1 MPAPRIASIELGTLV
16 GRRPR
21 LAGYNARKRDDHGW
35 EAPVTLARITTAD
48 GAAGFS
54 VSNVSRQQAESFL
67 GKPLDELIT
76 AANGVDPK
84 AFALETPLWDLL
96 GQRAGLPVYRIL
108 ADRAGKKVA
117 QPLRV
122 PCYDTTLLIDDLHLP
137 THEEGAA
144 LIAAEARFGYEQGHR
159 AFKIKVGRGA
169 RHMPIED
176 GNRRD
181 IAVVRAVRAAVGPDA
196 VILIDA
202 NNGYTLNIAK
212 HILSE
217 TAACNLFWLEE
228 AFHEDDELY
237 EDLHAWIESEGL
249 SVLIADGE
257 GAASPHLLDYARRG
271 IVDVIQY
278 DIFSYGLTKWLQT
291 APKLDAWNVRTAP
304 HHYGRHLGNFVAGHL
319 APAAANFAFVE
330 WDELA
335 TPGLDTSAY
344 AVDDGLVSLPDAPGF
359 GLKLD
364 ESLFQKAVKEN
375 GFVVK
380 STQ

>member
-1 MPAPRIASIELGTLV
+1 MRAARIASIEWGTLV

-21 LAGYNARKRDDHGW
+21 LAGYNARKKDDHGW
-35 EAPVTLARITTAD
+35 ETPVSLARVTTAD
-48 GAAGFS
+48 GASGFG
-54 VSNVSRQQAESFL
+54 VSILTREQAEPFL
-67 GKPLDELIT
+67 GAPLDELIT
-76 AANGVDPK
+76 AENGVAGT
-84 AFALETPLWDLL
+84 AFTLENPLWDLL
-96 GQRAGLPVYRIL
+96 GQRAGRPIYRIL

-117 QPLRV
+117 EPLRV

-137 THEEGAA
+137 TDEEGAA
-144 LIAAEARFGYEQGHR
+144 LIASEARFGYENGHR

-169 RHMPIED
+169 RHMPIEE

-181 IAVVRAVRAAVGPDA
+181 VAVVRAVRAAVGPEA
-196 VILIDA
+196 TILIDA

-212 HILSE
+212 HILSQ
-217 TAACNLFWLEE
+217 TADCNVYWLEE

-237 EDLHAWIESEGL
+237 AELHTWIQREGL

-257 GAASPHLLDYARRG
+257 GPASPHLLDYARRG
-271 IVDVIQY
+271 IIDVIQY
-278 DIFSYGLTKWLQT
+278 DIFGYGLTKWLQT

-319 APAAANFAFVE
+319 APAAENFAFVE
-330 WDELA
+330 WDELS
-335 TPGLDTSAY
+335 TPGLDSSAY
-344 AVDDGLVSLPDAPGF
+344 AVDNGLITLPDAPGF

-364 ESLFQKAVKEN
+364 ENLFQQAVKEN

-380 STQ
+380 NN

>member
-1 MPAPRIASIELGTLV
+1 MSGSRIASIELGTLV

-21 LAGYNARKRDDHGW
+21 LAGYNARKKDDHGW
-35 EAPVTLARITTAD
+35 EAPVSLARITIAD
-48 GAAGFS
+48 GAAGFGL
-54 VSNVSRQQAESFL
+54 SNLTRQHAESFL
-67 GKPLDELIT
+67 GLTLDELIT
-76 AANGVDPK
+76 AANGADPK
-84 AFALETPLWDLL
+84 AYAIEYPLWDLL
-96 GQRAGLPVYRIL
+96 GHSTGRPVYRIL
-108 ADRAGKKVA
+108 AQRAGKNA
-117 QPLRV
+117 AEPLRV

-144 LIAAEARFGYEQGHR
+144 LIAAEARFGYEHGHR

-169 RHMPIED
+169 RHMPLEE

-181 IAVVRAVRAAVGPDA
+181 VAVVRAVRAAVGPDA
-196 VILIDA
+196 VLLIDA

-212 HILSE
+212 HILTE
-217 TAACNLFWLEE
+217 TAGCNLFWLEE

-237 EDLHAWIESEGL
+237 EDLHAWIEREGL

-257 GAASPHLLDYARRG
+257 GSASPHLLNYARRG

-304 HHYGRHLGNFVAGHL
+304 HHYGRHLGNFVSGHL
-319 APAAANFAFVE
+319 APAVENFAFVE
-330 WDELA
+330 WDELS

-344 AVDDGLVSLPDAPGF
+344 AVNDGLVSLPDTPGF

-364 ESLFQKAVKEN
+364 ENLFQKAVKEN

-380 STQ
+380 ST

>member
-1 MPAPRIASIELGTLV
+1 MPGARIASIEWGTLT

-21 LAGYNARKRDDHGW
+21 LAGYNARKKDDHGW
-35 EAPVTLARITTAD
+35 VAPIPLARITTAD
-48 GAAGFS
+48 GAAGFGIS
-54 VSNVSRQQAESFL
+54 SLTPQQAEQFL
-67 GKPLDELIT
+67 GSPLDELIT
-76 AANGVDPK
+76 AENGVDQK
-84 AFALETPLWDLL
+84 AFALENPLWDLL
-96 GQRAGLPVYRIL
+96 GHRTGRPVYKIL
-108 ADRAGKKVA
+108 ADRAGKKVSE
-117 QPLRV
+117 PLRV
-122 PCYDTTLLIDDLHLP
+122 PCYDTTLLIDDLHLS
-137 THEEGAA
+137 TDEEGAA
-144 LIAAEARFGYEQGHR
+144 LIASESRFGYENGHR

-169 RHMPIED
+169 RHMPLEE

-196 VILIDA
+196 AILIDA

-212 HILSE
+212 HILTE
-217 TAACNLFWLEE
+217 TAGCNLFWLEE

-237 EDLHAWIESEGL
+237 EDLHAWIEREGL

-257 GAASPHLLDYARRG
+257 GPASPHLLDYARRG

-304 HHYGRHLGNFVAGHL
+304 HHYGRHLGNFVSGHL
-319 APAAANFAFVE
+319 APAAKNFAFVE
-330 WDELA
+330 WDELS
-335 TPGLDTSAY
+335 TPGLDSSAY
-344 AVDDGLVSLPDAPGF
+344 AVDEGLVTLPDAPGF

-364 ESLFQKAVKEN
+364 ESLFQQAVKEN

-380 STQ
+380 SD

>member
-1 MPAPRIASIELGTLV
+1 MRGARIASIEWGTLM

-35 EAPVTLARITTAD
+35 EAPVPLARITTAD
-48 GAAGFS
+48 GAAGFGL
-54 VSNVSRQQAESFL
+54 SNLTRRQAERFL
-67 GKPLDELIT
+67 GSPLNDLIT
-76 AANGVDPK
+76 SDNGVDQT
-84 AFALETPLWDLL
+84 AFAIESPLWDLL
-96 GQRAGLPVYRIL
+96 GQRTGRPVYQIL

-117 QPLRV
+117 EPLRV
-122 PCYDTTLLIDDLHLP
+122 PCYDTTLLIDDLHLSIDA
-137 THEEGAA
+137 EGAA
-144 LIAAEARFGYEQGHR
+144 LIASEARFGYENGHR

-169 RHMPIED
+169 RHMPPEE

-196 VILIDA
+196 AILIDA

-212 HILSE
+212 HIPRE
-217 TAACNLFWLEE
+217 TADCNIFWLEE

-237 EDLHAWIESEGL
+237 DDLHAWIAREGL

-257 GAASPHLLDYARRG
+257 GSASPHLLDYARRG
-271 IVDVIQY
+271 IVDVVQY
-278 DIFSYGLTKWLQT
+278 DIFSYGMTKWLQT

-304 HHYGRHLGNFVAGHL
+304 HHYGRHLGNFVSGHL
-319 APAAANFAFVE
+319 AAAVENFAFVE

-344 AVDDGLVSLPDAPGF
+344 AVNDGYVSLPQAPGF
-359 GLKLD
+359 GLNLD
-364 ESLFQKAVKEN
+364 EGPFKQAVKEN
-375 GFVVK
+375 GFVAK
-380 STQ
+380 SS

>member
-1 MPAPRIASIELGTLV
+1 MRGARIASIEWGTLT

-21 LAGYNARKRDDHGW
+21 LAGYNARKKDDHGW
-35 EAPVTLARITTAD
+35 EAPIPLARITTAD
-48 GAAGFS
+48 GAAGFGL
-54 VSNVSRQQAESFL
+54 SNLTPQQAESFL
-67 GKPLDELIT
+67 KKPLDELIT
-76 AANGVDPK
+76 AENGVDQQ
-84 AFALETPLWDLL
+84 AFAIENPLWDLF
-96 GQRAGLPVYRIL
+96 GHSIGRPVYRIL
-108 ADRAGKKVA
+108 ADRAGKKVTE
-117 QPLRV
+117 PLRV

-137 THEEGAA
+137 TDAEGAA
-144 LIAAEARFGYEQGHR
+144 LIASEARFGYENGNR

-169 RHMPIED
+169 RHMPLEE

-202 NNGYTLNIAK
+202 NNGFTLNIAK
-212 HILSE
+212 HILTE
-217 TAACNLFWLEE
+217 TAGCNIFWLEE

-237 EDLHAWIESEGL
+237 EDLHSWIEREGL

-304 HHYGRHLGNFVAGHL
+304 HHYGRHLGNFVSGHL
-319 APAAANFAFVE
+319 APAAKNFAFVE
-330 WDELA
+330 WDELS
-335 TPGLDTSAY
+335 TPGLDSSAY
-344 AVDDGLVSLPDAPGF
+344 AVDEGLVTLPDAPGF

-364 ESLFQKAVKEN
+364 ESLFQQAVKEN

-380 STQ
+380 SD

>member
-1 MPAPRIASIELGTLV
+1 MRGARIASIEWGTLT

-21 LAGYNARKRDDHGW
+21 LAGYNARKKDDHGW
-35 EAPVTLARITTAD
+35 EAPIPLARITTAD
-48 GAAGFS
+48 GAAGFGL
-54 VSNVSRQQAESFL
+54 SNLTPRQAESFL
-67 GKPLDELIT
+67 GKPLDELLT
-76 AANGVDPK
+76 AKNGVAAK
-84 AFALETPLWDLL
+84 AFVLENPLWDLL
-96 GQRAGLPVYRIL
+96 GHSTGRPVYRIL
-108 ADRAGKKVA
+108 ADRAGKKA
-117 QPLRV
+117 TEPLRV

-137 THEEGAA
+137 TDEEGAA
-144 LIAAEARFGYEQGHR
+144 LIASEARFGYEHGHR

-169 RHMPIED
+169 RHMPLEE

-181 IAVVRAVRAAVGPDA
+181 VAVIRAVREAVGPDA

-212 HILSE
+212 HILSQ
-217 TAACNLFWLEE
+217 TADCNIFWLEE

-237 EDLHAWIESEGL
+237 EDLHAWIEREGL

-257 GAASPHLLDYARRG
+257 GSASPHLLDYARRG
-271 IVDVIQY
+271 IVDVVQY

-304 HHYGRHLGNFVAGHL
+304 HHYGRHLGNFVSGHL
-319 APAAANFAFVE
+319 APAVENFAFVE
-330 WDELA
+330 WDELS
-335 TPGLDTSAY
+335 TPGLDSSAY
-344 AVDDGLVSLPDAPGF
+344 AVDEGLVTLPDAPGF

-364 ESLFQKAVKEN
+364 ENLFHQAVKEN

-380 STQ
+380 SD

>member
-1 MPAPRIASIELGTLV
+1 MRAACIALIERGTLI

-21 LAGYNARKRDDHGW
+21 LAGYNARKKDDHGW
-35 EAPVTLARITTAD
+35 ETPIPLARITTAD
-48 GAAGFS
+48 GVAGFGL
-54 VSNVSRQQAESFL
+54 SNLTRQQAEQFL
-67 GKPLDELIT
+67 GSPLDELIT
-76 AANGVDPK
+76 AGSGVDHK
-84 AFALETPLWDLL
+84 AFAIETPLWDLF
-96 GQRAGLPVYRIL
+96 GHSAGRPVYRIL
-108 ADRAGKKVA
+108 ADRAGKTVTE
-117 QPLRV
+117 PLRV

-137 THEEGAA
+137 THEEGAT
-144 LIAAEARFGYEQGHR
+144 LIAAEARFGYEHGHR

-169 RHMPIED
+169 RHMPLEE

-196 VILIDA
+196 VLLIDA

-212 HILSE
+212 HILSQ
-217 TAACNLFWLEE
+217 TAGCNLFWLEE

-237 EDLHAWIESEGL
+237 EDLHAWIEREGL

-304 HHYGRHLGNFVAGHL
+304 HHYGRHLGNFVSGHL
-319 APAAANFAFVE
+319 APAVENFAFVE
-330 WDELA
+330 WDELS

-344 AVDDGLVSLPDAPGF
+344 AVNDGLVSLPDAPGF
-359 GLKLD
+359 GLNLD
-364 ESLFQKAVKEN
+364 EDLFQQAVKEN
-375 GFVVK
+375 GFIVK
-380 STQ
+380 ST